1 MLLTMT
7 PSKMDGAMKSRSPAS
22 DMDAY
27 GWSCSCG
34 EFSRL
39 PYPSEE
45 LAIVSAKGHTATDG
59 HPMPN
64 GRTYTRILRFVGLY
78 RVGVESSTLVSD
90 AASKSAREQAG
101 GNDRSVGSR
110 FDGGEKGTVGP
121 IPSSPASSR
130 ADAKSSVSPGPY
142 HGVAIGETHSPSRG
156 NLPGSQYEAG
166 ADSGSVP
173 AKTVW
178 VRPPLNGRDSP
189 SQSARE
195 IAGGTRGSS
204 TPESLKEKERR
215 VADGGIL
222 SASAS
227 NRADTNLSSRSAAD
241 ATNPDSKPMGGFPV
255 SASNGADFPDCGLCA
270 PCAMCD
276 DECSCFPGPCWWCG
290 HSSPCPD

>member
-7 PSKMDGAMKSRSPAS
+7 PSKMDGAMKSRGPAS

-45 LAIVSAKGHTATDG
+45 LAIVSAKGHTAIDG

-64 GRTYTRILRFVGLY
+64 GRTYTRILRFVGIY

-166 ADSGSVP
+166 VDSGSVP
-173 AKTVW
+173 AKNVW

-189 SQSARE
+189 SLSARE
-195 IAGGTRGSS
+195 IAEEKRS
-204 TPESLKEKERR
+204 PLKVEK
-215 VADGGIL
+215 ADRHGHQT
-222 SASAS
+222 SAS
-227 NRADTNLSSRSAAD
+227 NRADTTISFTFLFLLPRDKLTTITPEAMLHRLMSVE
-241 ATNPDSKPMGGFPV
+241 GGQPSVSTGRTTLGV
-255 SASNGADFPDCGLCA
+255 SAFGA
-270 PCAMCD
+270 
-276 DECSCFPGPCWWCG
+276 
-290 HSSPCPD
+290 